1 MGDYGD
7 VLLHSEPF
15 VSTTMINQG
24 RFCSAVSIPPS
35 KTAFAVFRYF
45 IRTLFSAMVLA
56 GGVCLSDAQARHGIG
71 SVGAPPPDSFEVHV
85 DSIMSVYPEDG
96 PGAVVGVIQGGEV
109 VFSKAYGMAD
119 LAHGVPITTET
130 RFNIASA
137 SKQFT
142 GFALAILARRGQ
154 LSLDDP
160 VVNHLPSLPSFDETV
175 TIRHLLSHTSGYR
188 PAYGA
193 LALAGR
199 QFSREEALKVVRNQ
213 QELQFSPGTRQLYNS
228 TGYILLAE
236 IIEKVSGTP
245 FPVWM
250 QDHVFGPLDMEN
262 TAFEREAGEVIPG
275 AAYSYSKGEHGEYLL
290 EAPTDASYGA
300 GDIFTTI
307 SDLAEW
313 MHNYE
318 TGALGGEDVVR
329 QMMTPYVLA
338 NGDTTNYGFGLRI
351 GEHRGLRRVKH
362 AGATEGYWTQF
373 NYYPEIDGG
382 VVVMSNYDEVIP
394 AERADAVAELF
405 FQDQMGD
412 RTGTADRSASLSADA
427 APDAD
432 QLQRYAGAYQLE
444 NGDVVEIKLQGDT
457 LVSMMGGGFPLI
469 PLSKTTFRV
478 EGTRQ
483 RVRFLTRPDG
493 TVRRA
498 VVHAPSRSLMLEPT
512 DLWSPSPSALEQY
525 AGRYYSPELQTAY
538 TFHVEDGQL
547 AATHR
552 WVDDLQF
559 VPSKENTFKSE
570 HTDMTIRFERNE
582 DGEVTGYYASLWE
595 ARDVWFRT
603 QD

>member
-1 MGDYGD
+1 MSRSETVVAAFRS
-7 VLLHSEPF
+7 VL
-15 VSTTMINQG
+15 
-24 RFCSAVSIPPS
+24 
-35 KTAFAVFRYF
+35 
-45 IRTLFSAMVLA
+45 RTLFCAAVLA
-56 GGVCLSDAQARHGIG
+56 GGLWLTEAEAGRDDG
-71 SVGAPPPDSFEVHV
+71 SVHVPPADSLEARV

-109 VFSKAYGMAD
+109 IFRKAYGMAE
-119 LAHGVPITTET
+119 LVHGVPVTTET

-142 GFALAILARRGQ
+142 GFAIALLSKRGL

-160 VVNHLPSLPSFDETV
+160 VVSHLPSLPSFEETV

-199 QFSREEALKVVRNQ
+199 QFSREEAFKVVQNQ
-213 QELQFSPGTRQLYNS
+213 PELQFLPGTQKLYNS

-236 IIEKVSGTP
+236 IIEKVTGAP
-245 FPVWM
+245 FPDWM
-250 QDHVFGPLDMEN
+250 QDHVFAPLGMEQ
-262 TAFEREAGEVIPG
+262 TAFERVAGDVIPG
-275 AAYSYSKGEHGEYLL
+275 SAYSYSKGEHGGYLL

-307 SDLAEW
+307 GDWARW

-351 GEHRGLRRVKH
+351 DEHRGLRRVKH

-373 NYYPEIDGG
+373 YYYLDVGGG

-394 AERADAVAELF
+394 EERADAIGTLF
-405 FQDQMGD
+405 FQDQMED
-412 RTGTADRSASLSADA
+412 RTAPERSASLSADA
-427 APDAD
+427 SPDAD
-432 QLQRYAGAYQLE
+432 QLRRYAGAYQLE
-444 NGDVVEIKLQGDT
+444 NGDVVEIKLRGDT
-457 LVSMMGGGFPLI
+457 LVSMSGGGFPLI
-469 PLSKTTFRV
+469 PLSNTAFRV
-478 EGTRQ
+478 EGTPQ
-483 RVRFLTRPDG
+483 RVRFLTRTDG

-498 VVHAPSRSLMLEPT
+498 VLNAPNRSLTLEPI
-512 DLWSPSPSALEQY
+512 DLWSPSPTVLEECT
-525 AGRYYSPELQTAY
+525 GRYYSPELQTAY
-538 TFHVEDGQL
+538 TVQVDEGQL

-552 WVDDLQF
+552 WVDDLWLA
-559 VPSKENTFKSE
+559 PTTEDTFESE
-570 HTDMTIRFERNE
+570 DTGMTIRFERSE
-582 DGEVTGYYASLWE
+582 DGSVTGYYASLWE
-595 ARDVWFRT
+595 ARNVWFRKE
-603 QD
+603 D